1 MKEVAMENNG
11 TWIQG
16 LPPRNSAADAEYL
29 EKFPNYAVFID
40 ALKVG
45 TLVNHPAIF
54 EIDKPLKLAFEKM
67 MLEQVPVEDAMA
79 ELDAAGDEILQRYNS
94 TQ

>member
-1 MKEVAMENNG
+1 
-11 TWIQG
+11 
-16 LPPRNSAADAEYL
+16 
-29 EKFPNYAVFID
+29 
-40 ALKVG
+40 
-45 TLVNHPAIF
+45 
-54 EIDKPLKLAFEKM
+54 M